1 MNVRILH
8 TADWHLGR
16 ALEGR
21 NRLPEQE
28 QFIDEL
34 VEIVER
40 EKVDVVL
47 MAGDVFD
54 SVNPPAMA
62 EQLFYESLARLSDK
76 GKRPVV
82 VIAGNHDH
90 PDRISAASSLVHDF
104 GITLL
109 GLPTATVQRIEVPT
123 SDEVMI
129 LAALPYPSESR
140 LAEVLS
146 ESNEELL
153 LRDKYDE
160 RIRGL
165 FEAMS
170 ASFLPNTVN
179 IAMSHIYVA
188 GGSTSDSERP
198 IEVGGAYTVAA
209 TSLPKSAQYVALGHL
224 HRPQNVKRAHTLA
237 RYSGS
242 PLAYS
247 FSETGYAKSVTIV
260 EVEPGKEASIS
271 EIPLASGK
279 PLVKWKATEGIS
291 QVYQWIDE
299 GRDKNAWIDLEIY
312 VNSALS
318 MEEIQRL
325 RKIHP
330 GFIHIRPVFP
340 EQEIK
345 ELEHKQQNV
354 PIEELFRRFYEKQ
367 TGGAQAEPELVQL
380 FLELVA
386 EDENEEGEEA

>member
-1 MNVRILH
+1 MRVLH

-16 ALEGR
+16 TLEGR

-34 VEIVER
+34 VEIVEK
-40 EKVDVVL
+40 ENIDVVL

-54 SVNPPAMA
+54 SVNPPAAA

-76 GKRPVV
+76 GKRRVA
-82 VIAGNHDH
+82 VIAGNHDQ
-90 PDRISAASSLVHDF
+90 PERIAAASNLVVDY
-104 GITLL
+104 GILLL
-109 GLPTATVQRIEVPT
+109 GRPSSTVYRLDVPT
-123 SDEVMI
+123 SGETMM

-140 LAEVLS
+140 LSELLS
-146 ESNEELL
+146 ESHEQLL
-153 LRDKYDE
+153 IRDKYDE

-170 ASFLPNTVN
+170 RSFSPNTVN

-209 TSLPKSAQYVALGHL
+209 ESLPKAAQYVALGHL
-224 HRPQNVKRAHTLA
+224 HRPQYVKRAETVA

-247 FSETGYAKSVTIV
+247 FSEAGYAKSVTIIDV
-260 EVEPGKEASIS
+260 KPNEPAFVS
-271 EIPLASGK
+271 EIPLSSGR
-279 PLVKWKATEGIS
+279 PLVRWKATEGLA
-291 QVYQWIDE
+291 QVYQWIEE
-299 GRDKNAWIDLEIY
+299 GRDKTAWIDLEIHLQQ
-312 VNSALS
+312 SLS
-318 MEEIQRL
+318 MEEIHHL
-325 RKIHP
+325 RKLHF
-330 GFIHIRPVFP
+330 GLIHIRPVFLQQENDI
-340 EQEIK
+340 EQATQEHVS
-345 ELEHKQQNV
+345 LEDM
-354 PIEELFRRFYEKQ
+354 FRRFYERQ
-367 TGGAQAEPELVQL
+367 TGGAKADDELVKL

-386 EDENEEGEEA
+386 EDDDGEME